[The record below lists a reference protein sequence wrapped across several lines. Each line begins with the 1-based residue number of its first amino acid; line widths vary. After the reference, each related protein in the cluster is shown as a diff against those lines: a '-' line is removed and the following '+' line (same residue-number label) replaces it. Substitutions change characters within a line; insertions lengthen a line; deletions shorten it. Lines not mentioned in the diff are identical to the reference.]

1 MEGKDVTEVSEFSH
15 DRFVIGLW
23 NENDFLIID
32 RNRMGQQPEKL
43 VEPLWCNNLCTDMVP
58 IPGYHPL
65 TFPFYLSKTL
75 RSISIIDFRAKKVY
89 TLLETQDMPTD
100 CYGYKK
106 MTLATTT
113 DGRLKLIFVTAEN
126 QNTVVQE
133 VSFARYFM
141 KALKVIGMQGYLNEH
156 QQKLSG
162 FAAKEQ
168 QIKRGS
174 ASIY

>member
-1 MEGKDVTEVSEFSH
+1 
-15 DRFVIGLW
+15 
-23 NENDFLIID
+23 
-32 RNRMGQQPEKL
+32 
-43 VEPLWCNNLCTDMVP
+43 MVP

-75 RSISIIDFRAKKVY
+75 RSINLIDFRAKKVY

-106 MTLATTT
+106 MTLATTI

-126 QNTVVQE
+126 MNTIVQE

-141 KALKVIGMQGYLNEH
+141 KALKVD
-156 QQKLSG
+156 KLC
-162 FAAKEQ
+162 
-168 QIKRGS
+168 R
-174 ASIY
+174 